1 METYD
6 NFIKDRLSALRNKK
20 GVSARNMSLS
30 IGQSE
35 NYINVIEN
43 GYSLPSMTV
52 FFYICEYLG
61 VTPKEF
67 FDDHRCNPKLIKE
80 IDLELERM
88 SDKQLDNILS
98 FIRNFKG

>member
-1 METYD
+1 MDTYD

-88 SDKQLDNILS
+88 SDKQLENILS

>member
-1 METYD
+1 MESYD
-6 NFIKDRLSALRNKK
+6 NYIKERLSKLRNKK

-61 VTPKEF
+61 ITPKEF
-67 FDDHRCNPKLIKE
+67 FDDKSNKPKLIKE
-80 IDLELERM
+80 IVLILEKM
-88 SDKQLDNILS
+88 SDNQLENILS
-98 FIRNFKG
+98 FIQNFKD

>member
-88 SDKQLDNILS
+88 SDKQLENILS

>member
-6 NFIKDRLSALRNKK
+6 SFIKDRLAKLRNKK

-67 FDDHRCNPKLIKE
+67 FDDQKCNPKLIRE
-80 IDLELERM
+80 ITKELEKM
-88 SDKQLDNILS
+88 NDTQLENILS
-98 FIRNFKG
+98 FIKNFKD